1 MNVKRPLPDIE
12 WQGSTRTVQI
22 VPPLKIGLLLYENC
36 MPAGLFA
43 FADLLLGAN
52 SRAGKQ
58 LFETVWVA
66 REEAPVR
73 CAHGMVLRPREFLGT
88 ESIDALLVPGFWAD
102 SYERLEHTAAG
113 LQPLVDSLSRLDP
126 RVALWSYCTGVFLL
140 ARAGA
145 LDGRAATSTWW
156 LAGRLEQRFPA
167 VDWQF
172 QHTYVVDSH
181 HRERIVTASGVNGH
195 LAIAQGVIEKR
206 LSKAAYA
213 DIRRLMVLPRPE
225 PALPIFESLHL
236 IRQPS
241 RILRKLHLAV
251 EKMAFSLATNER
263 LAEALAMSP
272 RTLARKVGEATGH
285 TVAQHVRL
293 IKLNQASEKLLRTS
307 RSVTQIGEELGFSD
321 ESSFRR
327 VFRKTTGYT
336 PKVYRQKFNG
346 VP

>member
-1 MNVKRPLPDIE
+1 VR
-12 WQGSTRTVQI
+12 I

-52 SRAGKQ
+52 SRAGRQ
-58 LFETVWVA
+58 LFEPVWVA
-66 REEAPVR
+66 REETPVA
-73 CAHGMVLRPREFLGT
+73 CAHGMTLRPRESLRT
-88 ESIDALLVPGFWAD
+88 ESIHALLVPGFWAD
-102 SYERLEHTAAG
+102 SYERLEHTATR
-113 LQPLVDSLSRLDP
+113 LQPLIDGLSRLNP

-156 LAGRLEQRFPA
+156 LASSLEQRFPA

-172 QHTYVVDSH
+172 QHTCVVDS
-181 HRERIVTASGVNGH
+181 RQQGRIVTASGVNGH
-195 LAIAQGVIEKR
+195 LAIAQSVVEKR

-213 DIRRLMVLPRPE
+213 DIRRLMVLPRPD

-241 RILRKLHLAV
+241 LTLRKLHLAV
-251 EKMAFSLATNER
+251 EQMAFSLATSER
-263 LAEALAMSP
+263 LAGTLAMSP
-272 RTLARKVGEATGH
+272 RTLARKVKEATGH

-327 VFRKTTGYT
+327 IFRKITGHT
-336 PKVYRQKFNG
+336 PTVYRQKFSG
-346 VP
+346 IP